1 MELESFLKE
10 IFKNC
15 NNVYSYLMSICCEC
29 NTEKIFQ
36 YKITYFKAIF
46 MKLFTV
52 DQSEN
57 SFSVTT
63 GFLSFWVIYPLPKG

>member
-15 NNVYSYLMSICCEC
+15 NNVYSFLMSICYEC
-29 NTEKIFQ
+29 ITKKIFQ
-36 YKITYFKAIF
+36 YKITQLKAIF

-63 GFLSFWVIYPLPKG
+63 GFLFFWVIYPLPKG